1 MKPFQE
7 NDHVYYFKKEGDT
20 FVTVPSMVLKVY
32 PKTLKIKGDFPFGD
46 KVVRVKKQ
54 NCELQNNNLSSL

>member
-1 MKPFQE
+1 MKAFQE

-20 FVTVPSMVLKVY
+20 FFTVPSVVLKVY
-32 PKTLKIKGDFPFGD
+32 PKTLKIKGDFPLGQ

-54 NCELQNNNLSSL
+54 NCQLQTNSL